1 MSSIPYDAWAA
12 WYDIG
17 EGDRSTDLA
26 YYLSLAKSPMRSV
39 LELGCGTG
47 VIASAMRAKLSG
59 LEPERQVRVVG
70 VDQSAAMLALAQA
83 RDAAVE
89 WRLGDLSQAPGEDRF
104 DLVFC
109 AFNTLQFMLRDE
121 DLMRALVNARKRL
134 AEGGRFAFD
143 LYQPNFPYLR
153 IARQDSLGRRVVH
166 QGRQLEIR
174 EDASYHEDSRILE
187 LHWRLRDIAMP
198 ERILA
203 ATSFRIRQ
211 YPAEEILRLLDCAG
225 LGVLERYGDLQ
236 RSPFNAESKK
246 QVLVCACA

>member
-1 MSSIPYDAWAA
+1 MSSIPYDAWAP

-26 YYLSLAKSPMRSV
+26 YYLSLVEPPTSSV

-59 LEPERQVRVVG
+59 LQPGMQIRVVG
-70 VDQSAAMLALAQA
+70 VDQSAAMLALARE
-83 RDAAVE
+83 RDPAVD
-89 WRLGDLSQAPGEDRF
+89 WRLGDLSRAPGEDRF

-121 DLMRALVNARKRL
+121 DLLRAFVNARKRL
-134 AEGGRFAFD
+134 DEGGRFAFD

-153 IARQDSLGRRVVH
+153 IARQDSLGRRVEH
-166 QGRQLEIR
+166 LGRQLEIR

-187 LHWRLRDIAMP
+187 LQWRLRDLAAP
-198 ERILA
+198 EEILA

-211 YPAEEILRLLDCAG
+211 YPAGEILRLLDCAG
-225 LGVLERYGDLQ
+225 LRVLERYGDLK
-236 RSPFNAESKK
+236 RSPFSAESKK